1 MVGSTIETGLRNKV
15 VVVTGAAAGIGLA
28 TALRFARE
36 QCRIAAWDV
45 KVGAQNDLE
54 RQIRNAGGESLVRKI
69 DVADAGNVE
78 DGVREVV
85 GKWGRIDVLV
95 NNAGITR
102 DAQLIRWKHG
112 SIGEAMSDDAL
123 DTVLSVNLKGVF
135 HCARAVVPH
144 MIGTGGEVIL
154 NASSIVGVYGN
165 FGQTNYAAAKAGV
178 IAFTR
183 TWSREL
189 GKHNIRVN
197 AVAPGFIATDMVRT
211 IPEKVMQHMVA
222 HTPLGRTGTAEDV
235 AEAYAWLASDAASF
249 ISGIVLPVDGGLVLG
264 T

>member
-1 MVGSTIETGLRNKV
+1 MRLRSLASTET
-15 VVVTGAAAGIGLA
+15 
-28 TALRFARE
+28 
-36 QCRIAAWDV
+36 
-45 KVGAQNDLE
+45 
-54 RQIRNAGGESLVRKI
+54 
-69 DVADAGNVE
+69 
-78 DGVREVV
+78 
-85 GKWGRIDVLV
+85 
-95 NNAGITR
+95 
-102 DAQLIRWKHG
+102 
-112 SIGEAMSDDAL
+112 
-123 DTVLSVNLKGVF
+123 
-135 HCARAVVPH
+135 
-144 MIGTGGEVIL
+144 
-154 NASSIVGVYGN
+154 

>member
-1 MVGSTIETGLRNKV
+1 
-15 VVVTGAAAGIGLA
+15 LA

-36 QCRIAAWDV
+36 QCRVAAWDV
-45 KVGAQNDLE
+45 KVGAQIDLE
-54 RQIRNAGGESLVRKI
+54 CQISDIGGDPFVQRI
-69 DVADAGNVE
+69 DVTAVKDVE

-85 GKWGRIDVLV
+85 EKWGRIDVLV

-102 DAQLIRWKHG
+102 DAQLVRWKDG
-112 SIGEAMSDDAL
+112 RAGEVMSDDAL
-123 DTVLSVNLKGVF
+123 DAVFSVNLKGVF

-144 MIGTGGEVIL
+144 MISAGGGVIL

-165 FGQTNYAAAKAGV
+165 FGQTNYAASKAGV
-178 IAFTR
+178 IAFTQ

-189 GKHNIRVN
+189 GRYNIRVN

-211 IPEKVMQHMVA
+211 IPEKVMQQMVA
-222 HTPLGRTGTAEDV
+222 RTPLGRTGRPEDV
-235 AEAYAWLASDAASF
+235 AEAYAWLASEAASF
-249 ISGIVLPVDGGLVLG
+249 INGIVLPVDGGLVLG